1 MSTHC
6 LEIAFNQAV
15 SAGATGTATTTGTAA
30 ATGTATATGSTSTPA
45 RGYRIYVG
53 TGLLAGLGS
62 QLAKPTKGS
71 HACIISDSNV
81 APLYLKT
88 VRSSMEQA
96 GFTVC
101 EAVIPAGEQSKS
113 FEQAQTL
120 WEELAAQGMGR
131 DGVVVAL
138 GGGVVGDLAAFVAST
153 YMRGVSCV
161 QIPTSLLAMVDSSI
175 GGKTAV
181 NIPAGKNLVGTFAQ
195 PVLVAIDL
203 DTLNTLPSE
212 EWDNGYA
219 EIAKSALVEGGSFF
233 EWLAKNVAAL
243 RAQDTKTVQEAII
256 RSLTFKGRVVAADE
270 KETGERL
277 CLNYGHT
284 FAHALEA
291 VAGYGTISHGRA
303 VAEGMRFAAA
313 LAPEALEAC
322 QDPKAPQP
330 SSQTEA
336 LKTFQATQN
345 TLLDAL
351 GLSELKESYPVDE
364 LFGRMLNDKK
374 NRAGELNFVFVTSPG
389 NWQAVAVDPDL
400 VKIHLILWAQSR
412 LEL

>member
-1 MSTHC
+1 VP
-6 LEIAFNQAV
+6 ADA
-15 SAGATGTATTTGTAA
+15 TGTAA
-30 ATGTATATGSTSTPA
+30 AIGNTPVTGTAAGNTPASA

-62 QLAKPTKGS
+62 QLAKLDPQLAKPTKGS

-233 EWLAKNVAAL
+233 EWLAKNAAAL
-243 RAQDTKTVQEAII
+243 RAQDTKKVQEAII

-322 QDPKAPQP
+322 DTPQP

-336 LKTFQATQN
+336 LKTLEATQN